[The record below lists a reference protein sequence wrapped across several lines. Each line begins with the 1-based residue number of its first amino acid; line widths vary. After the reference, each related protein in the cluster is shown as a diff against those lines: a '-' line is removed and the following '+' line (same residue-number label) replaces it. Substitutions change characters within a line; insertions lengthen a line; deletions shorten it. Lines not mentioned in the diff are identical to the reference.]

1 MTTLEI
7 LGKDWTGDGLWVRF
21 DDPADPDTHEVDVVP
36 VDLAVARRSVQR
48 GYSARLHGHWLDE
61 SQLDTLI
68 AAMDAPQRFW
78 PPVICREGDCGA
90 EASVR
95 IEGEPYCHGH
105 AQGYTAREEGQ

>member
-1 MTTLEI
+1 MTTMEI
-7 LGKDWTGDGLWVRF
+7 LGQDHAGDSLWVHWSDGDEF
-21 DDPADPDTHEVDVVP
+21 EVTP
-36 VDLAVARRSVQR
+36 VDLAIARRSVAR
-48 GYSARLHGHWLDE
+48 GYSAFLHGRWLDE
-61 SQLDTLI
+61 SEVTTLI